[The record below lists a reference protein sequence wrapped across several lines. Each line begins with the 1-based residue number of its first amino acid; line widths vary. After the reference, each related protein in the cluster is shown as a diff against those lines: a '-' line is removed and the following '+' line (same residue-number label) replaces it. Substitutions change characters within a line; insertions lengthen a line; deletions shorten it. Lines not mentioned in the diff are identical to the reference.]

1 MVKLSVPRSES
12 DSEESTG
19 QLAEARRNVFAQND
33 QWKITFPDGTT
44 RQRTFY
50 YKTALNPGEK
60 YMLIPTYSPENS
72 PIGYNSTITANATM
86 DISAA
91 RDGLYMVITMGKAV
105 KRDGY
110 EAAVANWEDLL
121 ELLPDY
127 KVDKDGALREWGM
140 NEYTENNNHPP
151 FEPSLPGM
159 ACVSNAEQYG
169 ADKIFHYRDGEQG
182 SII

>member
-1 MVKLSVPRSES
+1 MEDYFPGRYN
-12 DSEESTG
+12 
-19 QLAEARRNVFAQND
+19 EAKNLLLQ
-33 QWKITFPDGTT
+33 
-44 RQRTFY
+44 
-50 YKTALNPGEK
+50 TALNPGEK

-91 RDGLYMVITMGKAV
+91 RDGLYMVITMEKAV

-140 NEYTENNNHPP
+140 NEYTENNNHRHLSHLYPAWP
-151 FEPSLPGM
+151 AYETQNNTELTK
-159 ACVSNAEQYG
+159 A
-169 ADKIFHYRDGEQG
+169 
-182 SII
+182 SIIAMENRDLYLTLQVLH